1 MAHLDMVE
9 SMASVFDS
17 KLDARAR
24 QLLRTLI
31 AQYIADGHPVGSRT
45 LAKNSGLDLSP
56 ASIRNI
62 MSDLEDLG
70 LLAAPHTSAGRIPTA
85 QGYRV
90 FVDSLLELKPLDAP
104 QIEQL
109 RCELPAQGPTQDLLS
124 GVSSLLS
131 EVTRFVGIVTVPTR
145 EEFPFRHIDFV
156 ALEGNRVLVILVF
169 SDNEVQN
176 RVVNTQ
182 RAYSPGELEQIANFL
197 NENYAGLRMV
207 EIRHRLLREM
217 KETSHRLHQLMVA
230 AADVT
235 QQAFPEQTRQ
245 DMLVAGQINLMGS
258 QGLADMDRLRDL
270 FEAFQRK
277 RDLLLLLESCAKAE
291 GVRLFIGEESGFTAL
306 DGCSLITAPYGVEG
320 RVLGVLGVIG
330 PTRMAYQRVIPVVQA
345 TAQILTGALNRA
357 QQAI

>member
-1 MAHLDMVE
+1 MTAPFNH
-9 SMASVFDS
+9 

-31 AQYIADGHPVGSRT
+31 AQYIADGQPVGSRT
-45 LAKNSGLDLSP
+45 LARHAGLDVS
-56 ASIRNI
+56 AATIRNV
-62 MSDLEDLG
+62 MADLEEIG
-70 LLAAPHTSAGRIPTA
+70 LLAAPHTSAGRVPTA

-90 FVDSLLELKPLDAP
+90 FVDSLLELKPLDQL

-109 RCELPAQGPTQDLLS
+109 RRELPTEAPTQDLLS

-131 EVTRFVGIVTVPTR
+131 DVTHFVGVVTVPRR

-156 ALEGNRVLVILVF
+156 ALGGNRVLVILVF
-169 SDNEVQN
+169 ADNEVQN
-176 RVVNTQ
+176 RVVVTQ
-182 RAYSPGELEQIANFL
+182 RAYSASELEQVANFL
-197 NENYAGLRMV
+197 NANYAGLRMSD
-207 EIRHRLLREM
+207 IRERLLREM
-217 KETSHRLHQLMVA
+217 RETSHRLHLLMVA

-235 QQAFPEQTRQ
+235 QHAFGDKPGGDRSSA
-245 DMLVAGQINLMGS
+245 DMLVTGQINLMGS
-258 QGLADMDRLRDL
+258 QGLSDMDRLREL

-277 RDLLLLLESCAKAE
+277 RDLLVLLENCSSAE
-291 GVRLFIGEESGFTAL
+291 GVRLFIGEESGFDAL
-306 DGCSLITAPYGVEG
+306 DGCSLVTAPYGVEG

-345 TAQILTGALNRA
+345 TAQILSSALNQA